1 MQLRLIDTSI
11 SPPGARTVHP
21 CSMLVLGF
29 QYQGRLERANGKAWE
44 NLAPAGI
51 TGLQSVSRTFR
62 QMGPT
67 GTVLAYVPPEEFLGS
82 DLPASE
88 LTERSV
94 SLEFLFASGR
104 LKQLHEQLEGAHSA
118 AERISLVG
126 DLLAERQ
133 PRRSSAVVRL
143 AANLIRTRGRVS
155 GKELSR
161 LTGLGTRQLQRLFLT
176 HIGISPMEFARLVRF
191 ERSIERIRSVGV
203 SAGAEEY
210 ADQAHMS
217 HDIKQRTGL
226 TPGQLRSQI

>member
-29 QYQGRLERANGKAWE
+29 QYRGRLERANGKAWE

-62 QMGPT
+62 QLEPT
-67 GTVLAYVPPEEFLGS
+67 GTILAYVPPEEFLGA
-82 DLPASE
+82 DVPASE

-94 SLEFLFASGR
+94 NLEVLFASGR
-104 LKQLHEQLEGAHSA
+104 LKQVHEQLQA
-118 AERISLVG
+118 ANSPAQRISLVR
-126 DLLAERQ
+126 DLFAERQ
-133 PRRSSAVVRL
+133 PQRGSAIVQL
-143 AANLIRTRGRVS
+143 AANLIRTRKRVS
-155 GKELSR
+155 GKELSQ

-176 HIGISPMEFARLVRF
+176 HIGMSPMEFARLVRF
-191 ERSIERIRSVGV
+191 ERSIYKIRSHGI
-203 SAGAEEY
+203 SAGTEEY
-210 ADQAHMS
+210 ADQAHLS

-226 TPGQLRSQI
+226 TPGQLRKQL